1 MAEQRNHAILSASSA
16 HRWLT
21 CTPSARLELEEGRDE
36 CSVYAAEGTAAHAL
50 AELKLNYRFGKISLT
65 EYQDQYEAF
74 KVDSEYSKYYN
85 KEFEEYVDSHV
96 EYVVAFTEDL
106 PEYHIYFELRVNF
119 SNIVPQGFGT
129 ADVLIVT
136 PDTVIII
143 DLKFGTG
150 VPVSAIENPQL
161 RLYGMGALN
170 LFPNTKFVR
179 TIINQP
185 RLESRD
191 TELLTKEEL
200 LSWAVNY
207 VKPRAEEAIKGE
219 GILRASED
227 ACRFCA
233 LRGKCKER
241 ASAQLAVAQQE
252 FAVVERKEFAI
263 RERKTNPI
271 TALTPDEVG
280 NILAIAPAFI
290 DWFKD
295 VEAFALGQLMS
306 GVKIPGYKLVEG
318 RSNRIITDEEA
329 VKKILLD
336 AGLREDE
343 IMKPREMLGISKLEA
358 LVGKKLFAT
367 LCEDYL
373 IKPPG
378 KLTFAPESDRRPEV
392 NSLALAQSDFADP
405 IE

>member
-1 MAEQRNHAILSASSA
+1 MTEERNHAILSASSA

-21 CTPSARLELEEGRDE
+21 CTPSARLELEEGHDE

-50 AELKLNYRFGKISLT
+50 AELKLNYRFGKIGRS
-65 EYQDQYEAF
+65 EFYDAYEEF
-74 KVDSEYSKYYN
+74 KTTSEHAKYYN

-96 EYVVAFTEDL
+96 EYVVGYTEGLTD
-106 PEYHIYFELRVNF
+106 YHIYFELKVNF

-136 PDTVIII
+136 PDTVIVI

-170 LFPNTKFVR
+170 LFPNTKYIK

-185 RLESRD
+185 RLDSRD
-191 TELLTKEEL
+191 SELITKQDL
-200 LSWAVNY
+200 LSWAINF

-219 GILRASED
+219 GTFKASED
-227 ACRFCA
+227 ACRFCK
-233 LRGKCKER
+233 LRSKCKAR
-241 ASAQLAVAQQE
+241 ADSQLAMAQRE
-252 FAVVERKEFAI
+252 FEIVETENKLI
-263 RERKTNPI
+263 HN
-271 TALTPDEVG
+271 LTPDELS
-280 NILAIAPAFI
+280 NILTIAPAFI

-295 VEAFALGQLMS
+295 VQAFALGQLAS
-306 GVKIPGYKLVEG
+306 GVKIPGFKLVEG

-367 LCEDYL
+367 LCKDYL

-378 KLTFAPESDRRPEV
+378 KLTFAPDSDGRPEL
-392 NSLALAQSDFADP
+392 NTLALAQSEFAEP
-405 IE
+405 INYEN